1 MDVVVK
7 SVKENILAEFDDHLT
22 SKQTICY
29 PCSFFNN
36 AMYKLKLTK
45 RSCLKWRL
53 EFKVNDITT
62 ESINTGVIQ
71 AGVLFVRNH
80 DKNGRP
86 ILVFSG
92 RKHQKDTV
100 AHAGGKQLFVYLMEK
115 LYRQF
120 QYKKKIMCLFDMTGS
135 GLTNLDMQFV
145 KFVISCFENYYP
157 GLLGVLVILELPWT
171 LNAAW
176 KIIKTWL
183 SKEAL
188 EIIKVIKKNE
198 IKNFVNEDQ
207 LLSHLGGKDCYEY
220 SSAILN
226 CNFVEEDEELYDDA
240 ISTTDSVEVTNG
252 NVEEDMSSHEEEK
265 RKRHVHFNDNVE
277 EIVMPQN
284 SETALEEQEKT
295 IENLQPGIEVVNE
308 SPNTLRQRSRP
319 VIESP
324 GFPSS
329 PVSAVGI
336 LLAINPLDEIIFMG
350 ATTPNKEEVKEC
362 VTLTNLST
370 QPVAFK
376 IKTTS
381 PGNYKVRPSVGLIR
395 PKSSATIN
403 ITLLPGRSHLVIRD
417 KFLILSTAL
426 SSKNMGG
433 DVTSWWKSVLP
444 SNIMEHR
451 LLCRFTLSKGME
463 DSFLA
468 TESDD
473 IVEMKNLIVHL
484 TTQVGNVKGTL
495 DRVESEAKCIRSRL
509 NVIIFSL
516 FFVIMSCLCYL
527 IYNRQTLF

>member
-1 MDVVVK
+1 MCISDSDKFIANFVEIKRGDKQK
-7 SVKENILAEFDDHLT
+7 SLELL
-22 SKQTICY
+22 
-29 PCSFFNN
+29 
-36 AMYKLKLTK
+36 

-115 LYRQF
+115 L
-120 QYKKKIMCLFDMTGS
+120 
-135 GLTNLDMQFV
+135 DMQFV

-188 EIIKVIKKNE
+188 EIIK
-198 IKNFVNEDQ
+198 
-207 LLSHLGGKDCYEY
+207 
-220 SSAILN
+220 
-226 CNFVEEDEELYDDA
+226 LYDDA

-284 SETALEEQEKT
+284 SETAL
-295 IENLQPGIEVVNE
+295 
-308 SPNTLRQRSRP
+308 PNTLRQRSRP

-484 TTQVGNVKGTL
+484 TTQSSIL
-495 DRVESEAKCIRSRL
+495 R
-509 NVIIFSL
+509 
-516 FFVIMSCLCYL
+516 
-527 IYNRQTLF
+527 